1 MKALYLLLFILV
13 QQAMSVVGQ
22 LLLKMGMAA
31 ESPFTWT
38 WRNVGHLF
46 VNIYLQSGLWLLIA
60 ANVFWLWLLN
70 RYAFSLVYPLTS
82 LGFIF
87 SVISGMIIFHEHVSP
102 VHWIGVVFIMIG
114 CFLIGGGLELFKA

>member
-1 MKALYLLLFILV
+1 MKALYLLLFMLV

-82 LGFIF
+82 LGLIF
-87 SVISGMIIFHEHVSP
+87 SVISGMIIFHEHISP

>member
-1 MKALYLLLFILV
+1 MKTLYLLLFMLV
-13 QQAMSVVGQ
+13 QQAMSVAGQ

-31 ESPFTWT
+31 ETDFSWT

-70 RYAFSLVYPLTS
+70 KYAFSLVYPLTS
-82 LGFIF
+82 LGFVF
-87 SVISGMIIFHEHVSP
+87 SVISGMIVFHEHVAP
-102 VHWIGVVFIMIG
+102 IHWVGVVLIMAG
-114 CFLIGGGLELFKA
+114 CFCIAKVV

>member
-1 MKALYLLLFILV
+1 MKTSYLLLFMLI

-31 ESPFTWT
+31 ESPFAWS

-46 VNIYLQSGLWLLIA
+46 INLHLQFGLWLLIG

-70 RYAFSLVYPLTS
+70 KYAFSLVYPLTS
-82 LGFIF
+82 LGFVF
-87 SVISGMIIFHEHVSP
+87 SVLTGMFILREHVSP
-102 VHWIGVVFIMIG
+102 IHWLGLVLITIG
-114 CFLIGGGLELFKA
+114 CFCIAKV

>member
-1 MKALYLLLFILV
+1 MKTSYLLLFMLV

-31 ESPFTWT
+31 ESPFVWT

-46 VNIYLQSGLWLLIA
+46 VNWYLQAGVWLLVG

-70 RYAFSLVYPLTS
+70 KYAFSLVYPLTS
-82 LGFIF
+82 LGFVF
-87 SVISGMIIFHEHVSP
+87 SVLTGMFILREHVSP
-102 VHWIGVVFIMIG
+102 IHWLGLVLIMIG
-114 CFLIGGGLELFKA
+114 CFCIAKV

>member
-1 MKALYLLLFILV
+1 MKTSYLLLFMLI

-31 ESPFTWT
+31 ENPFTWS

-46 VNIYLQSGLWLLIA
+46 INLHLQFGHWLLIG

-70 RYAFSLVYPLTS
+70 KYAFSLVYPLTS
-82 LGFIF
+82 LGFVF
-87 SVISGMIIFHEHVSP
+87 SVLTGMFILREHVSP
-102 VHWIGVVFIMIG
+102 IHWLGLVLIMIG
-114 CFLIGGGLELFKA
+114 CFCIAKV

>member
-1 MKALYLLLFILV
+1 MKIATLLFFMLI
-13 QQAMSVVGQ
+13 QQAASVAGQ

-31 ESPFTWT
+31 ETGFTWS
-38 WRNVGHLF
+38 WANVGHLF
-46 VNIYLQSGLWLLIA
+46 INIYLQAGLWLLIG

-87 SVISGMIIFHEHVSP
+87 SVIAGMIVFHEHVAP
-102 VHWIGVVFIMIG
+102 IHWIGVILIMAG
-114 CFLIGGGLELFKA
+114 CFCIAKVV

>member
-1 MKALYLLLFILV
+1 MLV

>member
-1 MKALYLLLFILV
+1 MKALYLLLFMLV

-31 ESPFTWT
+31 ESPFAWT
-38 WRNVGHLF
+38 WRTVGHLF

>member
-1 MKALYLLLFILV
+1 MKTSYLLLFMLI

-31 ESPFTWT
+31 ASPFTWT

-46 VNIYLQSGLWLLIA
+46 VNWYLQSGLWLLIG

-70 RYAFSLVYPLTS
+70 KYAFSLVYPLPS
-82 LGFIF
+82 WGFVF
-87 SVISGMIIFHEHVSP
+87 SVLTGMIILREHVSP
-102 VHWIGVVFIMIG
+102 IHWLGLLLIMAG
-114 CFLIGGGLELFKA
+114 CFCIAKV

>member
-1 MKALYLLLFILV
+1 MLI

-31 ESPFTWT
+31 ESPFTWS

-46 VNIYLQSGLWLLIA
+46 VNIHLQIGLWLLIA

-70 RYAFSLVYPLTS
+70 KYAFSLVYPLTS

-87 SVISGMIIFHEHVSP
+87 SVISGMIVFHEQVSP
-102 VHWIGVVFIMIG
+102 VHWVGMVFVMIG
-114 CFLIGGGLELFKA
+114 CFLIGGGLDLFKA

>member
-1 MKALYLLLFILV
+1 MNGLYLLFFMLI

-31 ESPFTWT
+31 ESPFTWS
-38 WRNVGHLF
+38 WRNVAHLF
-46 VNIYLQSGLWLLIA
+46 VNIHLQLGLWLLIA

-70 RYAFSLVYPLTS
+70 KYAFSLVYPLTS

-87 SVISGMIIFHEHVSP
+87 SVISGMIVFHEQVSP
-102 VHWIGVVFIMIG
+102 VHWVGMVFVMIG
-114 CFLIGGGLELFKA
+114 CFLIGGGLDLFKA

>member
-1 MKALYLLLFILV
+1 MKALYLLLFMLV

-114 CFLIGGGLELFKA
+114 CFLIGGGLELLKA

>member
-1 MKALYLLLFILV
+1 MKTSYLLLFMLI

-31 ESPFTWT
+31 ESPFAWS

-46 VNIYLQSGLWLLIA
+46 INLHLQFGLWLLIG

-70 RYAFSLVYPLTS
+70 KYAFSLVYPLTS
-82 LGFIF
+82 LGFVF
-87 SVISGMIIFHEHVSP
+87 SVLTGMFILREHVSP
-102 VHWIGVVFIMIG
+102 IHWLGLVLIMIS
-114 CFLIGGGLELFKA
+114 CFCIAKV

>member
-1 MKALYLLLFILV
+1 MKALYLLLFMLV

-102 VHWIGVVFIMIG
+102 VHWIGVVFIMSG
-114 CFLIGGGLELFKA
+114 CFLIGGGLELIKA